1 MTETWRDRL
10 GTLAAIALGVAAF
23 FVFAGWWVLIPT
35 NIAWLDYAD
44 RAMHQLGW
52 MFYRDAPWGLP
63 PGANPRLGLEIS
75 NSIALVDGLPL
86 FAIPF
91 KLLSPLLPQPV
102 QYWCYWWLLCFV
114 LQSLFSYRLS
124 R

>member
-1 MTETWRDRL
+1 MSEQRRELL
-10 GTLAAIALGVAAF
+10 GACAAILLGVGAF

-35 NIAWLDYAD
+35 NIAWLITGD

-52 MFYRDAPWGLP
+52 TVFRDTPWSLP
-63 PGANPRLGLEIS
+63 PGANPRLGLELA

-91 KLLSPLLPQPV
+91 KLVSAWLPRPF
-102 QYWCYWWLLCFV
+102 QYWGYWWLLCFA
-114 LQSLFSYRLS
+114 LQPLFAWRL
-124 R
+124 